1 MFGTPHVTNNEFSVW
16 FVKSGG
22 QWSFLSLVELG
33 KFWTSLTSIPCTSYL
48 VVYLA
53 LKLEELKPTSKCMY
67 GISQV
72 EFTKVNK
79 IHVFLVDLLKRFC
92 VWRPKKTKLSNKL
105 IGLRFNMENWWVQH
119 WKHKMPSLQLN
130 VTCKGWHMI
139 FSY

>member
-1 MFGTPHVTNNEFSVW
+1 
-16 FVKSGG
+16 
-22 QWSFLSLVELG
+22 
-33 KFWTSLTSIPCTSYL
+33 
-48 VVYLA
+48 
-53 LKLEELKPTSKCMY
+53 MY